1 MPQRSNIQFEEF
13 EEASIFKKEAN
24 EAQGCQ
30 NLKYN
35 VGKVTTR
42 MGNEVYRVKRFQAE
56 PEGLERYKKCKRILC
71 STRI

>member
-13 EEASIFKKEAN
+13 EEASILKKEAN
-24 EAQGCQ
+24 EDQGCQ

-42 MGNEVYRVKRFQAE
+42 MGNEVTEQKVSSRARRARKVQKV
-56 PEGLERYKKCKRILC
+56 
-71 STRI
+71 

>member
-13 EEASIFKKEAN
+13 EEASILKKEAN
-24 EAQGCQ
+24 EDQGCQ

-42 MGNEVYRVKRFQAE
+42 MGNEVTEQRFQAE
-56 PEGLERYKKCKRILC
+56 PEGLERYKKCKESCAPLRYD
-71 STRI
+71 

>member
-13 EEASIFKKEAN
+13 EEASILKKEAN
-24 EAQGCQ
+24 EDQGCQ

-42 MGNEVYRVKRFQAE
+42 MGNEVTEQKVSSRARRARKVQK
-56 PEGLERYKKCKRILC
+56 G
-71 STRI
+71 